1 LRGLRTD
8 PRSRSAWA
16 GAANDAMKKVAI
28 IGGGSF
34 GTTLAIALSRSRR
47 EHAISLWVHDPRLA
61 EELSITRENSVYLP
75 EFRLPELVSVTHDMR
90 GALEGAE
97 IVLGV
102 MPSAH
107 ARELYSAMR
116 PMLENGAAIV
126 SATKGLELNSS
137 LRMSKVIRETCGEEL
152 AARTAVL
159 SGPSFAREVAR
170 GDPTAVVIASEDEA
184 LAAMIQDEFSG
195 ATLRLYTNCDVVGV
209 ELCGALKNVIAIA
222 AGVCAGLEFGANT
235 VAGLITRG
243 LAEISR
249 LACALGAKRETIGGL
264 AGVGDLV
271 LTCTG
276 VLSRNRYVGYELGKG
291 RSLPEIL
298 SSMRMV
304 AEGVATTS
312 TARDLARRAGI
323 EMPITEQMY
332 AVLYES
338 RPPRD
343 AIRELMERRL
353 KRE

>member
-1 LRGLRTD
+1 MRRI
-8 PRSRSAWA
+8 
-16 GAANDAMKKVAI
+16 AI

-34 GTTLAIALSRSRR
+34 GTALAIALTRSRR
-47 EHAISLWVHDPRLA
+47 EHAIAVWVHDAALA
-61 EELSITRENSVYLP
+61 EDLKATRENRVYLP
-75 EFRLPELVSVTHDMR
+75 EFMLPEKVEVTHDMR
-90 GALEGAE
+90 RALDGAE

-107 ARELYSAMR
+107 ARELYSEMK
-116 PMLENGAAIV
+116 PLLHEGAAIC
-126 SATKGLELNSS
+126 SATKGLELHSGQ
-137 LRMSKVIRETCGEEL
+137 RMTEVIRETCGAEF

-159 SGPSFAREVAR
+159 SGPSFAKEVAR

-184 LAAMIQDEFSG
+184 LAAMLQDEFSG
-195 ATLRLYTNCDVVGV
+195 ASLRLYTNEDVVGV

-235 VAGLITRG
+235 VAGLVTRG

-249 LACALGAKRETIGGL
+249 LACALGAKRETISGL

-276 VLSRNRYVGYELGKG
+276 ALSRNRYVGCELGRGK
-291 RSLPEIL
+291 SLPEIL

-304 AEGVATTS
+304 AEGVATTA

-323 EMPITEQMY
+323 EMPIAEQMY
-332 AVLYES
+332 AVLYEN
-338 RPPRD
+338 RAPRE